1 MSDSTDFWDAVVVGA
16 GIAGG
21 ATAAMLAQR
30 GWRVLLVERSVWPRE
45 KVCGGCLSASAINA
59 LHEIGVDSAIGR
71 AEPTTSVVWQA
82 GARTFEHSTSARGRH
97 PARRFRRLHRIRGRS
112 SRMSVH
118 VRLFG
123 VAASDI
129 FQRFM
134 PGIEIESW
142 PSNDRSAHRHRHRLR
157 RHWRRPAGRR
167 ALGEMD
173 DFARIAYRSGRDIS
187 ILLGFGF
194 TGPHLHVHGE

>member
-30 GWRVLLVERSVWPRE
+30 GWPVLLVERSVWPRE
-45 KVCGGCLSASAINA
+45 KVCGGCLSASAIDA

-82 GARTFEHSTSARGRH
+82 DARTFEHSLPRGAAILRGDFDASIVSEAVRRGCQFMSGCSASLLPTSSSDSCRVLRLKAGHRTIEWRAGIVIACDGIGEPPCWPASLGRNG
-97 PARRFRRLHRIRGRS
+97 RFRADRIS
-112 SRMSVH
+112 
-118 VRLFG
+118 
-123 VAASDI
+123 
-129 FQRFM
+129 
-134 PGIEIESW
+134 EW
-142 PSNDRSAHRHRHRLR
+142 PRHIN
-157 RHWRRPAGRR
+157 P
-167 ALGEMD
+167 
-173 DFARIAYRSGRDIS
+173 
-187 ILLGFGF
+187 LGFGF